1 MCDCLIISLGDEGFA
16 IISDCSCN
24 VYTSIN
30 QATSNNSG
38 PNTHKRGHFGIFF
51 SALVRVPP
59 TPGLTSD
66 FSVCAKHCGTCP
78 FAIYRCDCRCRC
90 HSVNIAGH
98 NLIKCVINWILI
110 VILLRVERVLA
121 VDAKIE

>member
-38 PNTHKRGHFGIFF
+38 PSTHKRGHFGIFF
-51 SALVRVPP
+51 QL
-59 TPGLTSD
+59 L
-66 FSVCAKHCGTCP
+66 SVCRPPLGSLLISRCAQNIVARVHLP
-78 FAIYRCDCRCRC
+78 FTVAI
-90 HSVNIAGH
+90 
-98 NLIKCVINWILI
+98 
-110 VILLRVERVLA
+110 A
-121 VDAKIE
+121 VAVAVAIP